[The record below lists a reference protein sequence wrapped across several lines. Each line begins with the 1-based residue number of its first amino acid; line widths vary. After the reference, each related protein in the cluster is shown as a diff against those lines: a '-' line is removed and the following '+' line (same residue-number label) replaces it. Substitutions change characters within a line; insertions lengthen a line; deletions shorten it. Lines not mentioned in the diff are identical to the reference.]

1 MAYLPKSTLCNLLP
15 CLSVIEENAVPW
27 PHKYD
32 PTHLESSKARPAP
45 PYACRRKHRP
55 GRPGVCPR
63 LGPSPTVPPGPGGSL
78 LRTQCLQI
86 CEIRAG
92 TTAKTAPP
100 GWPRGALWGPD
111 AQGPPA
117 PAQHSQCHCP
127 RGPGTRPPPEA
138 FLPTPPPAPGC
149 EMRPLGASLLLAS
162 GHLLL
167 QGPCSL
173 RAGLWGE
180 RGSSPGSQGLWGCL
194 SGVALPTAQAGKL
207 RLGLFKWPAPRWWGL
222 ERPPPLKIPCP
233 SRPASKS
240 RSPGAGLGCQ
250 LPLPG
255 LQAPPHPS
263 FSPAGFAP
271 GHPSLGLRARPGPAS
286 WADPGVGE
294 GGQKG
299 GGVTSR
305 AGGLPLRS

>member
-15 CLSVIEENAVPW
+15 CLSVIEENAVPRR
-27 PHKYD
+27 HKYD

-100 GWPRGALWGPD
+100 GWPRRALWGPD

-127 RGPGTRPPPEA
+127 QDLEPALPQKPSSPPRPLPRGCEVRSPGASLLRA
-138 FLPTPPPAPGC
+138 SGTPPPAGPTQPVRRSAHPPPG
-149 EMRPLGASLLLAS
+149 
-162 GHLLL
+162 
-167 QGPCSL
+167 
-173 RAGLWGE
+173 AGLWGKQ
-180 RGSSPGSQGLWGCL
+180 GSSPGSQGLWGCL
-194 SGVALPTAQAGKL
+194 SGMAPPIAQAGKL
-207 RLGLFKWPAPRWWGL
+207 RLGLFK
-222 ERPPPLKIPCP
+222 
-233 SRPASKS
+233 
-240 RSPGAGLGCQ
+240 
-250 LPLPG
+250 
-255 LQAPPHPS
+255 
-263 FSPAGFAP
+263 
-271 GHPSLGLRARPGPAS
+271 
-286 WADPGVGE
+286 
-294 GGQKG
+294 
-299 GGVTSR
+299 
-305 AGGLPLRS
+305 